1 MYYTTAR
8 GAATNGK
15 EHTIMKKFEKRID
28 NRKLL
33 VARLSEL
40 TGLNARY
47 TFVPRCAYE
56 IGAFVVEKDGSLT
69 VGDEADERI
78 LETLISENM
87 IGEERHVEEP
97 SRTQKAK
104 KASANTPTPVITP
117 IVGTEDWEDEEWGDD
132 DEESNPAV
140 EEEQEIWQPDTDIFA
155 ETETPA
161 EVTESGEPSTQN
173 ETASVAPENEAAQE
187 VTEDSAAR
195 LSVRDNYAPL
205 EAAISFPLSKH
216 TSTSVINL
224 ICMIHSRGYL
234 LSKATGGTFYAE
246 KALVNDLLDHPAF
259 LHAGDVLNYLRSR
272 DAFKRLKGISFDDEK
287 ITLDGFGEVKDA
299 EHLQTYLKL
308 AAAMNKMALTQ
319 KRVQAKDVDD
329 ANEKYALR
337 IWLIRLG
344 LKGNEYKADRK
355 RLMENLSG
363 HTAFRNEEDKARWTA
378 RQTAKRDALK
388 AEKAAS
394 AAENVTTETL

>member
-1 MYYTTAR
+1 
-8 GAATNGK
+8 
-15 EHTIMKKFEKRID
+15 MKKFEKRID

-78 LETLISENM
+78 LEILISENM
-87 IGEERHVEEP
+87 IGEERHVEEH
-97 SRTQKAK
+97 SRTKKAK
-104 KASANTPTPVITP
+104 KASANTPTSVITP
-117 IVGTEDWEDEEWGDD
+117 ILGTEDWEDD
-132 DEESNPAV
+132 DEESNPVV

-155 ETETPA
+155 EMETQT
-161 EVTESGEPSTQN
+161 EVTGTGEPGAQD
-173 ETASVAPENEAAQE
+173 ETASIAPENEYAQE
-187 VTEDSAAR
+187 VTEDSAAS

>member
-1 MYYTTAR
+1 
-8 GAATNGK
+8 
-15 EHTIMKKFEKRID
+15 MKKFEKRID
-28 NRKLL
+28 NRKFL

-78 LETLISENM
+78 LEILISENM
-87 IGEERHVEEP
+87 IGEERHVEEH
-97 SRTQKAK
+97 SRTKKAK
-104 KASANTPTPVITP
+104 KASANTPTSVITP
-117 IVGTEDWEDEEWGDD
+117 ILGTEDWEDD
-132 DEESNPAV
+132 DEESNPVV

-155 ETETPA
+155 ETETPT
-161 EVTESGEPSTQN
+161 EVAVEGESSARD
-173 ETASVAPENEAAQE
+173 ETSFVALGHEAAQE
-187 VTEDSAAR
+187 VTDDSAAS

-259 LHAGDVLNYLRSR
+259 LHAGDVVNYLRSC

-344 LKGNEYKADRK
+344 MKGNEYKADRK

>member
-15 EHTIMKKFEKRID
+15 EHIIMKKFEKRID

-78 LETLISENM
+78 LEILISENM

-97 SRTQKAK
+97 SRTKKAK

-117 IVGTEDWEDEEWGDD
+117 ILGTEDWEDD
-132 DEESNPAV
+132 DEESNPVV
-140 EEEQEIWQPDTDIFA
+140 EEEQEIWQSDTDIFA
-155 ETETPA
+155 EIETPT
-161 EVTESGEPSTQN
+161 EVAGAGESSAQD
-173 ETASVAPENEAAQE
+173 ETASIALGHESEQDE
-187 VTEDSAAR
+187 TEDSAAR

-224 ICMIHSRGYL
+224 ICMIHSRGSL

-246 KALVNDLLDHPAF
+246 KALVNDLLDHPTF
-259 LHAGDVLNYLRSR
+259 LHAGDVVNYLRSR

-319 KRVQAKDVDD
+319 KRVHAKDVDD

-344 LKGNEYKADRK
+344 MKGNEYKADRK

-363 HTAFRNEEDKARWTA
+363 HTAFRKEEDKARWTA

-388 AEKAAS
+388 AEKVATAS
-394 AAENVTTETL
+394 ENVTAGTL

>member
-1 MYYTTAR
+1 
-8 GAATNGK
+8 
-15 EHTIMKKFEKRID
+15 MKKFEKRID
-28 NRKLL
+28 NRKFL

-78 LETLISENM
+78 LEILISENM
-87 IGEERHVEEP
+87 IGEERHVEEH
-97 SRTQKAK
+97 SRTKKAK
-104 KASANTPTPVITP
+104 KASANTPTSVITP
-117 IVGTEDWEDEEWGDD
+117 ILGTEDWEDD
-132 DEESNPAV
+132 DEESNPVV

-155 ETETPA
+155 ETETPT
-161 EVTESGEPSTQN
+161 EVAVEGESSARD
-173 ETASVAPENEAAQE
+173 ETSFVALGHEAAQE
-187 VTEDSAAR
+187 VTDDSAAS

-259 LHAGDVLNYLRSR
+259 LHAGDVVNYLRSR

>member
-1 MYYTTAR
+1 
-8 GAATNGK
+8 
-15 EHTIMKKFEKRID
+15 MKKFEKRID

-78 LETLISENM
+78 LEILISENM
-87 IGEERHVEEP
+87 IGEERHVEEH
-97 SRTQKAK
+97 SRTKKAK
-104 KASANTPTPVITP
+104 KASANTPTSVITP
-117 IVGTEDWEDEEWGDD
+117 ILGTEDWEDD
-132 DEESNPAV
+132 DEESNPVV

-155 ETETPA
+155 ETETPT
-161 EVTESGEPSTQN
+161 EVAVEGESSARD
-173 ETASVAPENEAAQE
+173 ETSFVALGHEAAQE
-187 VTEDSAAR
+187 VTDDSAAS

-259 LHAGDVLNYLRSR
+259 LHAGDVVNYLRSC

>member
-1 MYYTTAR
+1 MYYTTAN
-8 GAATNGK
+8 GAVTSGK
-15 EHTIMKKFEKRID
+15 EQTIMKKFEKKID
-28 NRKLL
+28 DRKLL

-40 TGLNARY
+40 TGLDARY

-56 IGAFVVEKDGSLT
+56 IGAFVVEKDGTLT
-69 VGDEADERI
+69 VGDGADERI
-78 LETLISENM
+78 LETLSTENM
-87 IGEERHVEEP
+87 IGEECQVEEP
-97 SRTQKAK
+97 TRTKKAK
-104 KASANTPTPVITP
+104 KASANTPAPVITP
-117 IVGTEDWEDEEWGDD
+117 ILGTEDWEDEEWGED
-132 DEESNPAV
+132 DEGSNPAV

-155 ETETPA
+155 EMETQT
-161 EVTESGEPSTQN
+161 EVTGTGEPGAQD
-173 ETASVAPENEAAQE
+173 ETASIAPENEYAQE
-187 VTEDSAAR
+187 AAEESAAS
-195 LSVRDNYAPL
+195 LGVRDNDAPL

-246 KALVNDLLDHPAF
+246 KALVNDLLDHPTF
-259 LHAGDVLNYLRSR
+259 LHAGDVVNYLRSR

>member
-8 GAATNGK
+8 GAATSGK

-78 LETLISENM
+78 LEILISENM
-87 IGEERHVEEP
+87 IGEERHVEEH
-97 SRTQKAK
+97 SRTKKAK
-104 KASANTPTPVITP
+104 KASANTPTSVITP
-117 IVGTEDWEDEEWGDD
+117 ILGTEDWEDD
-132 DEESNPAV
+132 DEESNPVV

-155 ETETPA
+155 ETETPT
-161 EVTESGEPSTQN
+161 EVAVEGESSARD
-173 ETASVAPENEAAQE
+173 ETSFVALGHEAAQE
-187 VTEDSAAR
+187 VTDDSAAS

-246 KALVNDLLDHPAF
+246 KALVNDLLDHPTF
-259 LHAGDVLNYLRSR
+259 LHAGDVVNYLRSR

-388 AEKAAS
+388 AEKAAF

>member
-1 MYYTTAR
+1 
-8 GAATNGK
+8 
-15 EHTIMKKFEKRID
+15 MKKFEKRFD

-40 TGLNARY
+40 TGLAARY

-117 IVGTEDWEDEEWGDD
+117 IVGTEDWEDEEWGED

-187 VTEDSAAR
+187 VTEDSAVAPENEAAQEVTEDSAAR
-195 LSVRDNYAPL
+195 LSVRDNYVPL
-205 EAAISFPLSKH
+205 EAAISFPLSRH

-224 ICMIHSRGYL
+224 ICMIHSKGSL

-246 KALVNDLLDHPAF
+246 KALVNDLLDHPTF
-259 LHAGDVLNYLRSR
+259 LHAGDVVNYLRSR

>member
-1 MYYTTAR
+1 
-8 GAATNGK
+8 
-15 EHTIMKKFEKRID
+15 MKKFEKSID
-28 NRKLL
+28 NRKIL

-104 KASANTPTPVITP
+104 EASVNTHTSVITP
-117 IVGTEDWEDEEWGDD
+117 ILGTEDWEDD
-132 DEESNPAV
+132 DEESNPVV

-161 EVTESGEPSTQN
+161 EVMGAGDPSTQD
-173 ETASVAPENEAAQE
+173 ETASVAPENEYAQE
-187 VTEDSAAR
+187 VTEDSAAS
-195 LSVRDNYAPL
+195 LSARDNYAPL

-259 LHAGDVLNYLRSR
+259 LHAGDVVNYLRSR

-388 AEKAAS
+388 AGKAAS

>member
-8 GAATNGK
+8 SAATNGK
-15 EHTIMKKFEKRID
+15 EHIIMKKFEKRID
-28 NRKLL
+28 NRKFL

-78 LETLISENM
+78 LEILISENM
-87 IGEERHVEEP
+87 IGEERHVEEH
-97 SRTQKAK
+97 SRTKKAK
-104 KASANTPTPVITP
+104 KASANTPTSVITP
-117 IVGTEDWEDEEWGDD
+117 ILGTEDWEDD
-132 DEESNPAV
+132 DEESNPVV

-155 ETETPA
+155 ETETPT
-161 EVTESGEPSTQN
+161 EVAVEGESSARD
-173 ETASVAPENEAAQE
+173 ETSFVALGHEAAQE
-187 VTEDSAAR
+187 VTDDSAAS

-259 LHAGDVLNYLRSR
+259 LHAGDVVNYLRSC